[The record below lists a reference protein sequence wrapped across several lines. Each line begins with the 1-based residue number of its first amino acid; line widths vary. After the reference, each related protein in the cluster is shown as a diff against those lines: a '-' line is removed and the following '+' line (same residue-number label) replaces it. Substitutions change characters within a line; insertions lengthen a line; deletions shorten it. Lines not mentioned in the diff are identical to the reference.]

1 MGDAVDRI
9 AGESRSELGTT
20 YVEMAIVLPLLLIL
34 LFGIADFARLFI
46 QCQIV
51 HSAAREATREA
62 SMFRPDCSD
71 AANAAE
77 LAAADVINANSIT
90 RGSAFDV
97 EVENACDSAEPARV
111 TVFLA
116 TEFILLDR
124 LVNGLTEAS
133 LRDGPFTLT
142 STMVMR
148 NEAGAGG

>member
-1 MGDAVDRI
+1 MGDTVDQLRRDRRDER
-9 AGESRSELGTT
+9 GST

-46 QCQIV
+46 QYQIV

-62 SMFRPDCSD
+62 TMFRPDCSD

-90 RGSAFDV
+90 RGSSFDV
-97 EVENACDSAEPARV
+97 EVEDACDSSEPARV

-124 LVNGLTEAS
+124 LVNGLTQAS